1 MESNKDKT
9 VDAQT
14 NSYNEITMIDIIQ
27 FLWKY
32 KIIIVLTTALTTV
45 LAVVYCF
52 LAKET
57 FTTQTLFFTKTN
69 NSSNSSFSN
78 LASLAGITLGG
89 KNNVDPSDYLDKVII
104 DKWFLSSILNKKWKF
119 KEDSLYLHQIWE
131 LEPDTT
137 LPDWKYRYE
146 MEKLEYVRA
155 QQVITIKKDKKTG
168 ILSLIVKAP
177 DPVLA
182 YDLNLYIIEKI
193 SDYIRNSIQ
202 SQAKE
207 KRMFIENRINEVK
220 IDLENGENALALFRE
235 RNIASS
241 SPKIIL
247 EEMRLTRD
255 VTMNQEI
262 YIQFQKQYELALV
275 EEKDDQTLVQIIK
288 NPEIPIYRTTP
299 KRKEIV
305 LLSCFIG
312 FFIGGLI
319 ALPFQLLKNAN
330 FMKDIY

>member
-27 FLWKY
+27 FFWKY

-57 FTTQTLFFTKTN
+57 FTTQTLLFTKTS
-69 NSSNSSFSN
+69 NSSNPSFSN
-78 LASLAGITLGG
+78 FASLAGITLGG

-220 IDLENGENALALFRE
+220 IDLENSENALALFRE

-319 ALPFQLLKNAN
+319 ALPFHLLK
-330 FMKDIY
+330 KR